1 MGSDI
6 TWCRL
11 VLRSPA
17 SEVRSRSAL
26 NACRTL
32 LLRRT
37 AVVAIP
43 TVALALWLTGE
54 EIEEREEEEEEEE
67 EWSRRG
73 SDPLLAFQCRPM

>member
-1 MGSDI
+1 
-6 TWCRL
+6 
-11 VLRSPA
+11 
-17 SEVRSRSAL
+17 
-26 NACRTL
+26 
-32 LLRRT
+32 LLRQT

-67 EWSRRG
+67 EEEWSRRG